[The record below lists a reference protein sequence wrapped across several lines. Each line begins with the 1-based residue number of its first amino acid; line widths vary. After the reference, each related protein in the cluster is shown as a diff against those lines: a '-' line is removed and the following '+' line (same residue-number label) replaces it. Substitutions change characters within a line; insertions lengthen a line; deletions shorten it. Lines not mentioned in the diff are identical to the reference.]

1 MPTGLARIIHER
13 RRKTPVSLMTQCNL
27 AIRKFNKVL
36 DAFSCWHGPRGSF
49 VPSAALLVA
58 PMEPP
63 LRLRAPCAW
72 GKILRDHP
80 RPFMNN
86 AG

>member
-36 DAFSCWHGPRGSF
+36 DAFSCWHGTALAGLLSQALRCLSPQWNHHCGSARLALGAKS
-49 VPSAALLVA
+49 SAIIRV
-58 PMEPP
+58 
-63 LRLRAPCAW
+63 RS
-72 GKILRDHP
+72 
-80 RPFMNN
+80 
-86 AG
+86 